1 MKEKEVL
8 EYIASISNFGIVPG
22 LDSIKELCIRMG
34 NPQDGLQFVHIAGT
48 NGKGSTLAYV
58 STILQCA
65 GYRVGRYLSPTI
77 FAYRERIQ
85 VNTKPITKAALGEG
99 MELVRAACDEMVA
112 EGLQQ
117 PTPFEVETALAFW
130 YFRKRECE
138 IVVLE
143 TGMGGLADATNLIT
157 TTLAAVITPV
167 SMDHM
172 QFLGNT
178 LEKIAEQKA
187 GIIKPGCSVISAKQ
201 SDKVTEV
208 IGRRAEE
215 CGCSLTISAD
225 SEAAKVKYGLEKQQ
239 FDYAGY
245 KKLTI
250 RLAGQHQIA
259 NAVLAIDTVK
269 ALACK
274 GFPVSEKALYQGL
287 LETEWPGRFTV
298 IAKKPFF
305 IVDGAHNEDA
315 AAKLAESIEFYF
327 TNKRIVYIMGVLKDK
342 EYEKI
347 IDLTYKYADQI
358 ITITPPENP
367 RAMHAYDL
375 AREVAKVHPRVTAVD
390 SLEEAVEMSRLLTGK
405 EDVIIAFGSLSYL
418 GRLMDIAVK
427 GKA

>member
-8 EYIASISNFGIVPG
+8 EYIASISNLGIVPG
-22 LDSIKELCIRMG
+22 LDGIKELCRRMD
-34 NPQDGLQFVHIAGT
+34 NPQAGLQFVHIAGT

-65 GYRVGRYLSPTI
+65 GYRVGRYISPTI
-77 FAYRERIQ
+77 FEYRERIQ
-85 VNTKPITKAALGEG
+85 VNAKPITKVALGEG
-99 MELVRAACDEMVA
+99 MELVRAACNEMVA
-112 EGLQQ
+112 EGRQQ

-130 YFRKRECE
+130 YFRRKECD

-143 TGMGGLADATNLIT
+143 TGMGGLGDATNLIT
-157 TTLAAVITPV
+157 NTLAAVITPV

-178 LEKIAEQKA
+178 LKKIAEQKA
-187 GIIKPGCSVISAKQ
+187 GIIKPGCAVISAGQ
-201 SDKVTEV
+201 SDEVTEV
-208 IGRRAEE
+208 IARKAEE
-215 CGCSLTISAD
+215 WGCSLTLSAGSD
-225 SEAAKVKYGLEKQQ
+225 ATRVRYGLEKQQ

-259 NAVLAIDTVK
+259 NAVLAIDTIK
-269 ALACK
+269 ALAGK
-274 GFPVSEKALYQGL
+274 GFPVSEKALYRGL

-315 AAKLAESIEFYF
+315 AEKLAESIEFYF
-327 TNKRIVYIMGVLKDK
+327 TNKRIIYIMGILKDK
-342 EYEKI
+342 AYEKI

-375 AREVAKVHPRVTAVD
+375 AREAAKVHPKVTAVD
-390 SLEEAVEMSRLLTGK
+390 SLEEAVEMSRLLAGK

-418 GRLMDIAVK
+418 GRLMDMVGH